1 MKVFNVKITETLERQ
16 LAIPAKTAEE
26 AELIANT
33 MYEAEKVV
41 LTADDFTDKTI
52 AADCENV
59 RSVPDIVDGAIN
71 LLPYNT
77 EQVMGCADTWVKCKV
92 NLKTKEVTGF
102 TLDNVRRD
110 GPLLLW
116 VFDIMC
122 DVYGEDMANS
132 GQFWSK
138 DIKGKKK
145 IC

>member
-1 MKVFNVKITETLERQ
+1 MKVFNVKITETLERR

-33 MYEAEKVV
+33 MYKTEKVV

-77 EQVMGCADTWVKCKV
+77 EQVMGCADTWAKCKV
-92 NLKTKEVTGF
+92 NLITKEVTGF
-102 TLDNVRRD
+102 ARDNVRRD
-110 GPLLLW
+110 GPLQLW

-138 DIKGKKK
+138 DIYSQK
-145 IC
+145 